1 MNDELIHLISMLS
14 LKEGNSI
21 HDVNQL
27 NSITK
32 LRQKARFFF

>member
-1 MNDELIHLISMLS
+1 MLP
-14 LKEGNSI
+14 LKEENSI

-32 LRQKARFFF
+32 LRQKARFFFFFMKKEY